1 MKKSSLPL
9 GLIRYT
15 AKIKVAVMLPLL
27 LCLTLSL
34 LSDSQ
39 SAELS
44 EYKTHPILSLGKD
57 ATDIKHVSV
66 EQAESLS
73 RCDYDP
79 NYLEYEPLERAALK
93 RICEELCTGELKAE
107 KMERRHPANRR
118 PLLFGFCQIP
128 VEVVMSG
135 NHCTA
140 ARVVE
145 TDLGIGYGLSFVP
158 VGGIEYSGRLKHPV
172 LDACEFKA
180 MADAQLPDWQLR
192 QLSLLR
198 GPTSFAE
205 RILTNEAHC
214 YAKSEIPAAR
224 QFRDR
229 VLSKTKSAIINSFG
243 EPLIKTLSV
252 PLWGDKDSRSTN
264 WVYSLGY
271 TPVRVRLRFDGD
283 KCVYANLLSEQ
294 EYRYFQ
300 TWKEL
305 QFGGAHALGPYA
317 RVPEPILKYG
327 PFDKSLKGASVREI
341 VAKQGEP
348 RYVYPSPEGGAVYM
362 YVFGHNLDL
371 ELKIKNGFCSAAPGG
386 DLTTGPEAVD
396 PF

>member
-1 MKKSSLPL
+1 MMKLSLLL
-9 GLIRYT
+9 GLDRYS
-15 AKIKVAVMLPLL
+15 AKLKVGVILPLL
-27 LCLTLSL
+27 LCVTLSL
-34 LSDSQ
+34 LLDCQ

-44 EYKTHPILSLGKD
+44 EYKTHPVLSVGKD
-57 ATDIKHVSV
+57 ATDIKHVSE
-66 EQAESLS
+66 EQATALA

-79 NYLEYEPLERAALK
+79 NYLEYEPLERAVLK
-93 RICEELCTGELKAE
+93 RICEELCSGELKAE

-135 NHCTA
+135 SKCTSA
-140 ARVVE
+140 KIVE
-145 TDLGIGYGLSFVP
+145 TDLGIGSGLSFVP
-158 VGGIEYSGRLKHPV
+158 QGGIEYSGRLKHPV
-172 LDACEFKA
+172 LDACEFES
-180 MADAQLPDWQLR
+180 MPVAQLQDWQLR

-198 GPTSFAE
+198 GPTSYVE

-229 VLSKTKSAIINSFG
+229 VLSKTKSAIVSSFG
-243 EPLIKTLSV
+243 APLIKTVSV
-252 PLWGDKDSRSTN
+252 PLWGDKDSTSTN

-283 KCVYANLLSEQ
+283 KCTYANLLSEQ

-305 QFGGAHALGPYA
+305 QFGGMRAIGQYA
-317 RVPEPILKYG
+317 RVPAPILKYG
-327 PFDKSLKGASVREI
+327 PFDKSLKGASVQEI

-348 RYVYPSPEGGAVYM
+348 TYVYPSPEGGEVYM
-362 YVFGHNLDL
+362 YVFGHKLDL
-371 ELKIKNGFCSAAPGG
+371 EVKIKNGFCIAAPCG